1 MCQNYGANMFELG
14 GANGSEGQVIHNP
27 EHLATSGM
35 EAVPGGGEALE
46 KV

>member
-1 MCQNYGANMFELG
+1 MCQNYGANIFELG

-35 EAVPGGGEALE
+35 EAVPVGGEALE